1 MGNLECLGPIKPH
14 QPALR
19 LGDAQQPQ
27 PEPPNHS
34 QRRGSPPDA
43 RARAESLCL
52 TSKEQ
57 AVEQALWLQLL
68 RDSKSKSTGLSSC
81 KLEYE
86 DLLLNM
92 LSAVSDPITP
102 THLACCGVSVQSYR
116 S

>member
-1 MGNLECLGPIKPH
+1 MPSSRSQSH
-14 QPALR
+14 QTIHSVGEVLQMLAPELR
-19 LGDAQQPQ
+19 V
-27 PEPPNHS
+27 
-34 QRRGSPPDA
+34 
-43 RARAESLCL
+43 CL